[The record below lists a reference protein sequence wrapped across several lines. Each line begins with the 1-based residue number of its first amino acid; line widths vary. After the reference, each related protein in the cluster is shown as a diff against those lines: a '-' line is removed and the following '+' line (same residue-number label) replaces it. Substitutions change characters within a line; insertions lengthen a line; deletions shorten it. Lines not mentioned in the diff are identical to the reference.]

1 MGFGDREIVALLCGG
16 HVYGRCHRG
25 SSGYAGAWVEHPT
38 RFSNEYA
45 TDMLEDEWRLV
56 GHEDTWL
63 DDMGAAELRPA
74 AGNRQYVNKC
84 PLGTGGDDANQMMLL
99 SDMAL
104 AWDPDFRVHLEA
116 FAADEAMLARE
127 FGAAFK
133 KLTELGCEGVLQPE
147 VAAGGL
153 AAAR

>member
-1 MGFGDREIVALLCGG
+1 
-16 HVYGRCHRG
+16 
-25 SSGYAGAWVEHPT
+25 
-38 RFSNEYA
+38 
-45 TDMLEDEWRLV
+45 
-56 GHEDTWL
+56 
-63 DDMGAAELRPA
+63 MGAAELRPA

-84 PLGTGGDDANQMMLL
+84 PLGTGAEDANQMMLL

-104 AWDPDFRVHLEA
+104 AWDPGFRVHLEA
-116 FAADEAMLARE
+116 FAADEAPNFSRDTAATQPRHSRHIRSRRAQERRGHPYGREAPPHASSFRTGQAMLARE